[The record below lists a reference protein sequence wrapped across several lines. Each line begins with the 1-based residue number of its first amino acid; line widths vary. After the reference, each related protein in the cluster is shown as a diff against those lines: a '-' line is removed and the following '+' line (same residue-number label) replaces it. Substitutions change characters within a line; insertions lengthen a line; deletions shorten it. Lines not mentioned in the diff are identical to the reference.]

1 MQENSSKLKLIAS
14 MAIFGTIGLFVRHI
28 SLPSSIIALCR
39 GVIGTLFLLALLTGR
54 KARFDKT
61 AIGNNLLWLLLSGG
75 ALGFNWILLFESY
88 RYTSVAVS
96 TLCYYLA
103 PILVILASP
112 LVLKEKL
119 TLKKGLCVVV
129 ALAGMV
135 CLSGVLQSGT
145 PQGGEL
151 KGILF
156 GLAAAV
162 LYACIVLINKQFKG
176 ISALEKTILQ
186 LGISAIVLLPYCLL
200 TVDLP
205 ALYLSPKAV
214 ILLLFVGVV
223 HTGLAYALYFGSL
236 GAIRGQT
243 AAILSYIDPLMA
255 VAISVF
261 VLGESMTA
269 LQLLGG
275 VLVISSVISVL
286 MGKTVDKLG
295 KLRCLMPAAVVGV
308 AGLLLMYLARAQWF
322 VMVAG
327 IVMMAGGMVV
337 SACCHGLIR
346 DYTPEGKAG
355 LFQGIRILF
364 QVLIPMV
371 TGPYIGVAVIRN
383 TGMTYED
390 LGTVKQVPT
399 AEIFFA
405 AAIVLVLVAVPVY
418 VLKRLQNK
426 EGSAA

>member
-119 TLKKGLCVVV
+119 TLKKGLCVLV

-243 AAILSYIDPLMA
+243 AAILSYIDPVVA
-255 VAISVF
+255 VLA
-261 VLGESMTA
+261 
-269 LQLLGG
+269 
-275 VLVISSVISVL
+275 SVL
-286 MGKTVDKLG
+286 LLREPMLPVEGLG
-295 KLRCLMPAAVVGV
+295 A
-308 AGLLLMYLARAQWF
+308 
-322 VMVAG
+322 
-327 IVMMAGGMVV
+327 
-337 SACCHGLIR
+337 
-346 DYTPEGKAG
+346 
-355 LFQGIRILF
+355 
-364 QVLIPMV
+364 VLI
-371 TGPYIGVAVIRN
+371 
-383 TGMTYED
+383 
-390 LGTVKQVPT
+390 LGAAFLSEVSLPVKGR
-399 AEIFFA
+399 
-405 AAIVLVLVAVPVY
+405 
-418 VLKRLQNK
+418 K
-426 EGSAA
+426 